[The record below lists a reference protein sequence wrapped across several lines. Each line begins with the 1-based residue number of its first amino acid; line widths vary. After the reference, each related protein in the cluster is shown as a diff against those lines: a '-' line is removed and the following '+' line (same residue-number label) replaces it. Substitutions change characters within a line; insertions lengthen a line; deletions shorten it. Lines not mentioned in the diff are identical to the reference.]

1 MEVRN
6 KSNLTSSKVE
16 GKAQGKKEDGSIYF
30 LRGIKNYTSGNKE
43 EAEKDFNEAIQYD
56 GENYLAYYNRGV
68 FHLNERQFTKAIDDF
83 LDSIRLNPKFAE
95 AYYNLSCC
103 YVHIL
108 SFRESINV
116 LRKAITLDKEL
127 APRAIQDP
135 DFNNIN
141 RMKEFKEMTLVI

>member
-6 KSNLTSSKVE
+6 KSGLASSKVE
-16 GKAQGKKEDGSIYF
+16 GKSQGKKEDGSIYF
-30 LRGIKNYTSGNKE
+30 LRGIKNYSSGNKE

-68 FHLNERQFTKAIDDF
+68 FNLNERQFTKAIDDF
-83 LDSIRLNPKFAE
+83 LDSIRLNPKFPE

-103 YVHIL
+103 YVYIL

-116 LRKAITLDKEL
+116 LRKAIALDKEL
-127 APRAIQDP
+127 AARAIQDP
-135 DFNNIN
+135 DFTNIN
-141 RMKEFKEMTLVI
+141 RMKEFKEITLVV

>member
-6 KSNLTSSKVE
+6 KSNLTSSKVDN
-16 GKAQGKKEDGSIYF
+16 KTKLKKEDGSVYF
-30 LRGIKNYTSGNKE
+30 LRGIKHYTSGNKE
-43 EAEKDFNEAIQYD
+43 EAEKEFNDAIQYD

-95 AYYNLSCC
+95 AYYNLACC

-108 SFRESINV
+108 SFRESLNV
-116 LRKAITLDKEL
+116 LKKAITLDKEL
-127 APRAIQDP
+127 GARAIQDP
-135 DFNNIN
+135 DFTNVN
-141 RMKEFKEMTLVI
+141 RMKEFKEITLVI

>member
-6 KSNLTSSKVE
+6 KSNLTSSKVDN
-16 GKAQGKKEDGSIYF
+16 KTKLKKEDGSVYF

-43 EAEKDFNEAIQYD
+43 EAEKEFNDAIQYD

-95 AYYNLSCC
+95 AYYNLACC

-108 SFRESINV
+108 SFRESLNV
-116 LRKAITLDKEL
+116 LKKAIILDKEL
-127 APRAIQDP
+127 GARAIQDP
-135 DFNNIN
+135 DFTNIN
-141 RMKEFKEMTLVI
+141 RMKEFKEITLVI